1 MCKKKAFTHKKFP
14 YHFKRLVPPTPSS
27 CTDSLIEMFCDRAYV
42 WKKMM
47 YILHQNNMDSVKVF
61 TQQMMHKQM
70 SLDMLYYVPRE
81 YNT

>member
-1 MCKKKAFTHKKFP
+1 
-14 YHFKRLVPPTPSS
+14 
-27 CTDSLIEMFCDRAYV
+27 
-42 WKKMM
+42 MM